1 MTTTVP
7 RGKVWACRLASINS
21 SNAKGCLLRMLI
33 TYRDIRPS
41 VVTHSA
47 PNLFVYATRESPST
61 EEGVAAS
68 VGGAL
73 THQPIPSEALQLLE
87 VAFATFKKPSRE
99 PIHTERT

>member
-7 RGKVWACRLASINS
+7 RGKVWARRLARINS
-21 SNAKGCLLRMLI
+21 SNAKGRLLRMLI

-68 VGGAL
+68 VGGEL
-73 THQPIPSEALQLLE
+73 SHQSIPIGALQLLE
-87 VAFATFKKPSRE
+87 VAFAALKKPSRE
-99 PIHTERT
+99 PIHTEQA